1 MRKIFKNLAI
11 LSLALLLASCGS
23 KDSSKKAED
32 DTLKLGVVGERN
44 VEYEDAIK
52 RYEEDTGKHIELV
65 RFSDYNQPND
75 ALKDGDIDLSS
86 FATYIFIEDYNKN
99 QNADFTYL
107 ADTIIS
113 PMGVYSQKI
122 KDIGEIPEGGKIAIP
137 VEVSNN
143 SRALYI
149 LEAAG
154 VIKIKEG
161 SGDFI
166 TLDDIEENPK
176 NIEFVELPA
185 DQVSRALE
193 DVDAAL
199 INSDMAMEA
208 GLSPTEDSIFLEDPE
223 NERAKNFINVIA
235 VKENNKDNEDIKNFI
250 ENYYLTDETK
260 KVIEDEYKGAVIP
273 IFKLR

>member
-1 MRKIFKNLAI
+1 MKKILKGLVVF
-11 LSLALLLASCGS
+11 SLTLILASCAS
-23 KDSSKKAED
+23 KGNKESS

-99 QNADFTYL
+99 QNAGFTYL
-107 ADTIIS
+107 ADSIIS
-113 PMGVYSQKI
+113 PMGVYSNKL
-122 KDIGEIPEGGKIAIP
+122 KNVDELKEGAKVAIP
-137 VEVSNN
+137 VETSNN

-154 VIKIKEG
+154 VIKIKQDA
-161 SGDFI
+161 GDFI
-166 TLDDIEENPK
+166 TVDDIEENPK
-176 NIEFVELPA
+176 NLEFVELPA

-193 DVDAAL
+193 DVDIAL

-208 GLSPTEDSIFLEDPE
+208 GLIPTEDSIFLEDPE
-223 NERAKNFINVIA
+223 NERSKNFINVIA
-235 VKENNKDNEDIKNFI
+235 VKEENKDNEDIKNFI
-250 ENYYLTDETK
+250 ENYYLTDQTK
-260 KVIEDEYKGAVIP
+260 KIIEEEYKGSVIP
-273 IFKLR
+273 IFKTR

>member
-1 MRKIFKNLAI
+1 MKKIFGI
-11 LSLALLLASCGS
+11 LSALALVLLITSCGG
-23 KDSSKKAED
+23 AEKNESEEV
-32 DTLKLGVVGERN
+32 LKLGVVGERN

-52 RYEEDTGKHIELV
+52 RYEKDTGKKIELV
-65 RFSDYNQPND
+65 RFNDYNQPND

-99 QNADFTYL
+99 QNAEFTYL

-154 VIKIKEG
+154 VIKIKDD

-235 VKENNKDNEDIKNFI
+235 VKENNKDNKDIKNFI

>member
-11 LSLALLLASCGS
+11 LSLALVLASCGS
-23 KDSSKKAED
+23 KDSSKKAEN

-99 QNADFTYL
+99 QNAGFTYL
-107 ADTIIS
+107 ADSIIS
-113 PMGVYSQKI
+113 PMGVYSNKL
-122 KDIGEIPEGGKIAIP
+122 KNVDELKEGAKVAIP
-137 VEVSNN
+137 VETSNN

-154 VIKIKEG
+154 VIKIKQDA
-161 SGDFI
+161 GDFI
-166 TLDDIEENPK
+166 TVDDIEENPK
-176 NIEFVELPA
+176 NLEFVELPA

-193 DVDAAL
+193 DVDIAL

-208 GLSPTEDSIFLEDPE
+208 GLIPTEDSIFLEDPE
-223 NERAKNFINVIA
+223 NERSKNFINVIA
-235 VKENNKDNEDIKNFI
+235 VKEENKDNEDIKNFI
-250 ENYYLTDETK
+250 ENYYLTDQTK
-260 KVIEDEYKGAVIP
+260 KIIEEEYKGSVIP
-273 IFKLR
+273 IFKTR

>member
-1 MRKIFKNLAI
+1 MKKIFGIISA
-11 LSLALLLASCGS
+11 LALAVLITSCGGAEKNES
-23 KDSSKKAED
+23 KE
-32 DTLKLGVVGERN
+32 TLKLGVVGERN

-52 RYEEDTGKHIELV
+52 RYEKDTGKKIELV
-65 RFSDYNQPND
+65 RFNDYNQPND

-99 QNADFTYL
+99 QNAGFTYI

-149 LEAAG
+149 LESAG

-166 TLDDIEENPK
+166 TLDDIAENPK

>member
-1 MRKIFKNLAI
+1 MKKILKGLVVF
-11 LSLALLLASCGS
+11 SLTLILASCAS
-23 KDSSKKAED
+23 KGNKESS

-86 FATYIFIEDYNKN
+86 FATYKFIEDYNKN
-99 QNADFTYL
+99 QNAGFTYL
-107 ADTIIS
+107 ADSIIS
-113 PMGVYSQKI
+113 PMGVYSNKLESVDEL
-122 KDIGEIPEGGKIAIP
+122 KEGAKVAIP
-137 VEVSNN
+137 VETSNN

-154 VIKIKEG
+154 VIKIKKDA
-161 SGDFI
+161 GDFI
-166 TLDDIEENPK
+166 TVDDIEENPK
-176 NIEFVELPA
+176 NLEFVELPA

-193 DVDAAL
+193 DVDIAL

-208 GLSPTEDSIFLEDPE
+208 GLIPTEDSIFLEDPE
-223 NERAKNFINVIA
+223 NERSKNFINVIA
-235 VKENNKDNEDIKNFI
+235 VKEENKDNEDIKNFI
-250 ENYYLTDETK
+250 ENYYLTDQTK
-260 KVIEDEYKGAVIP
+260 KIIEEEYKGSVIP
-273 IFKLR
+273 IFKTR

>member
-1 MRKIFKNLAI
+1 MKKIFGI
-11 LSLALLLASCGS
+11 LSALALVLLITSCGG
-23 KDSSKKAED
+23 AEKNESEEV
-32 DTLKLGVVGERN
+32 LKLGVVGERN

-52 RYEEDTGKHIELV
+52 RYEKDTGKKIELV
-65 RFSDYNQPND
+65 RFNDYNQPND

-122 KDIGEIPEGGKIAIP
+122 KGIGEIPEGGKIAIP

-154 VIKIKEG
+154 VIKIKDD

-235 VKENNKDNEDIKNFI
+235 VKENNKDNEDIKNFV

>member
-1 MRKIFKNLAI
+1 MKKILRGLVVF
-11 LSLALLLASCGS
+11 SLTLLLASCGG
-23 KDSSKKAED
+23 KDDKKAS

-99 QNADFTYL
+99 QNAGFTYL
-107 ADTIIS
+107 ADSIIS
-113 PMGVYSQKI
+113 PMGVYSSKL
-122 KDIGEIPEGGKIAIP
+122 KNVDELKEGSKVAIP
-137 VEVSNN
+137 VETSNN

-154 VIKIKEG
+154 VIKIKKDA
-161 SGDFI
+161 GDFI
-166 TLDDIEENPK
+166 TVDDIEENPK
-176 NIEFVELPA
+176 NLEFIELPA

-193 DVDAAL
+193 DVDIAL

-208 GLSPTEDSIFLEDPE
+208 GLIPTEDSIFLEDPE
-223 NERAKNFINVIA
+223 NERSKNFINVIA
-235 VKENNKDNEDIKNFI
+235 VEEENKDNEDIKNFI
-250 ENYYLTDETK
+250 ENYYLTDQTK
-260 KVIEDEYKGAVIP
+260 KIIEEEYKGSVIP
-273 IFKLR
+273 IFKTR

>member
-1 MRKIFKNLAI
+1 MKKIFGLLSA
-11 LSLALLLASCGS
+11 LSLAVLITSCGGAEKNES
-23 KDSSKKAED
+23 KEA
-32 DTLKLGVVGERN
+32 LKLGVVGERN

-52 RYEEDTGKHIELV
+52 RYEKDTGKKIELV
-65 RFSDYNQPND
+65 RFNDYNQPND

-122 KDIGEIPEGGKIAIP
+122 KDIEEVPEGGKIAIP

-149 LEAAG
+149 LESAG
-154 VIKIKEG
+154 VIKIKDG

-235 VKENNKDNEDIKNFI
+235 VKENNKDNKDIKNFI

-260 KVIEDEYKGAVIP
+260 KVIEDEFKGAVIP

>member
-1 MRKIFKNLAI
+1 
-11 LSLALLLASCGS
+11 
-23 KDSSKKAED
+23 
-32 DTLKLGVVGERN
+32 
-44 VEYEDAIK
+44 
-52 RYEEDTGKHIELV
+52 
-65 RFSDYNQPND
+65 
-75 ALKDGDIDLSS
+75 
-86 FATYIFIEDYNKN
+86 
-99 QNADFTYL
+99 
-107 ADTIIS
+107 
-113 PMGVYSQKI
+113 MGVYSQKI

-260 KVIEDEYKGAVIP
+260 KVIEDEYQGAVIP

>member
-1 MRKIFKNLAI
+1 MKKILKGLVVF
-11 LSLALLLASCGS
+11 SLTLILASCAS
-23 KDSSKKAED
+23 KGNKESS

-99 QNADFTYL
+99 QNAGFTYL
-107 ADTIIS
+107 ADSIIS
-113 PMGVYSQKI
+113 PMGVYSNKL
-122 KDIGEIPEGGKIAIP
+122 KNVDELKEGAKVAIP
-137 VEVSNN
+137 VETSNN

-154 VIKIKEG
+154 VIKIKKDA
-161 SGDFI
+161 GDFI
-166 TLDDIEENPK
+166 TVDDIEENPK
-176 NIEFVELPA
+176 NLEFVELPA

-193 DVDAAL
+193 DVDIAL

-208 GLSPTEDSIFLEDPE
+208 GLIPTEDSIFLEDPE
-223 NERAKNFINVIA
+223 NERSKNFINVIA
-235 VKENNKDNEDIKNFI
+235 VKEENKDNEDIKNFI
-250 ENYYLTDETK
+250 ENYYLTDQTK
-260 KVIEDEYKGAVIP
+260 KIIEEEYKGSVIP
-273 IFKLR
+273 IFKTR

>member
-1 MRKIFKNLAI
+1 MKKIFGI
-11 LSLALLLASCGS
+11 LSALTLAVLITSCGG
-23 KDSSKKAED
+23 AEKNESEEV
-32 DTLKLGVVGERN
+32 LKLGVVGERN

-52 RYEEDTGKHIELV
+52 RYEKDTGKKIELV
-65 RFSDYNQPND
+65 RFNDYNQPND

-122 KDIGEIPEGGKIAIP
+122 KDIGEVPEGGKIAIP

-149 LEAAG
+149 LESAG
-154 VIKIKEG
+154 VIKIKDG

-166 TLDDIEENPK
+166 SLDDIEENPK

>member
-1 MRKIFKNLAI
+1 MKKILRGLVVF
-11 LSLALLLASCGS
+11 SLTLLLASCGG
-23 KDSSKKAED
+23 KDDKKSS

-99 QNADFTYL
+99 QNAGFTCL
-107 ADTIIS
+107 ADSIIS
-113 PMGVYSQKI
+113 PMGVYSSKL
-122 KDIGEIPEGGKIAIP
+122 KNVDELKEGSKVAIP
-137 VEVSNN
+137 VETSNN

-154 VIKIKEG
+154 VIKIKKDA
-161 SGDFI
+161 GDFI
-166 TLDDIEENPK
+166 TVDDIEENPK
-176 NIEFVELPA
+176 NLEFVELPA

-193 DVDAAL
+193 DVDIAL

-208 GLSPTEDSIFLEDPE
+208 GLIPTEDSIFLEDPE
-223 NERAKNFINVIA
+223 NERSKNFINVIA
-235 VKENNKDNEDIKNFI
+235 VKEENKDNEDIKNFI
-250 ENYYLTDETK
+250 ENYYLTDQTK
-260 KVIEDEYKGAVIP
+260 NIIEEEYKGSVIP
-273 IFKLR
+273 IFKTR

>member
-1 MRKIFKNLAI
+1 MKKIFGI
-11 LSLALLLASCGS
+11 LSALALAVLMTSCGGADKNES
-23 KDSSKKAED
+23 KEA
-32 DTLKLGVVGERN
+32 LKLGVVGERN

-52 RYEEDTGKHIELV
+52 RYEKDTGKKIELV
-65 RFSDYNQPND
+65 RFNDYNQPND

-107 ADTIIS
+107 ADSIIS

-122 KDIGEIPEGGKIAIP
+122 KDIGEIPEGGKVAIP

-161 SGDFI
+161 IGDFI

>member
-1 MRKIFKNLAI
+1 MKKILKGLAI
-11 LSLALLLASCGS
+11 LSLALVLASCGS

-99 QNADFTYL
+99 QNAGFTYL
-107 ADTIIS
+107 ADSIIS
-113 PMGVYSQKI
+113 PMGVYSNKL
-122 KDIGEIPEGGKIAIP
+122 KNVDELKEGAKVAIP
-137 VEVSNN
+137 VETSNN

-154 VIKIKEG
+154 VIKIKQDA
-161 SGDFI
+161 GDFI
-166 TLDDIEENPK
+166 TVDDIEENPK
-176 NIEFVELPA
+176 NLEFVELPA

-193 DVDAAL
+193 DVDIAL

-208 GLSPTEDSIFLEDPE
+208 GLIPTEDSIFLEDPE
-223 NERAKNFINVIA
+223 NERSKNFINVIA
-235 VKENNKDNEDIKNFI
+235 VKEENKDNEDIKNFI
-250 ENYYLTDETK
+250 ENYYLTDQTK
-260 KVIEDEYKGAVIP
+260 KIIEEEYKGSVIP
-273 IFKLR
+273 IFKTR

>member
-1 MRKIFKNLAI
+1 MKKIFGIISALTLAVLI
-11 LSLALLLASCGS
+11 TSCGGADKNES
-23 KDSSKKAED
+23 KEA
-32 DTLKLGVVGERN
+32 LKLGVVGERN

-52 RYEEDTGKHIELV
+52 RYEKDTGKKIELV
-65 RFSDYNQPND
+65 RFNDYNQPND
-75 ALKDGDIDLSS
+75 ALKDGNIDLSS

-99 QNADFTYL
+99 QNANFTYL

-122 KDIGEIPEGGKIAIP
+122 KEIGEIPEGGKIAIP

-149 LEAAG
+149 LESAG

-166 TLDDIEENPK
+166 TLDDIAENPK

-235 VKENNKDNEDIKNFI
+235 S
-250 ENYYLTDETK
+250 K
-260 KVIEDEYKGAVIP
+260 KKIIRIMKISK
-273 IFKLR
+273 IS

>member
-1 MRKIFKNLAI
+1 MKKIFRGLVVF
-11 LSLALLLASCGS
+11 SLTLLLVSCGG
-23 KDSSKKAED
+23 KDDKKAS

-99 QNADFTYL
+99 QNAGFTYL
-107 ADTIIS
+107 ADSIIS
-113 PMGVYSQKI
+113 PMGVYSSKL
-122 KDIGEIPEGGKIAIP
+122 KSVDELKEGSKVAIP
-137 VEVSNN
+137 VETSNN

-154 VIKIKEG
+154 VIKIKKDA
-161 SGDFI
+161 GDFI
-166 TLDDIEENPK
+166 TVDDIEENPK
-176 NIEFVELPA
+176 NLEFVELPA

-193 DVDAAL
+193 DVDIAL

-208 GLSPTEDSIFLEDPE
+208 GLIPTEDSIFLEDPE
-223 NERAKNFINVIA
+223 NERSKNFINVIA
-235 VKENNKDNEDIKNFI
+235 VKEENKDNEDIKNFI
-250 ENYYLTDETK
+250 ENYYLTDQTK
-260 KVIEDEYKGAVIP
+260 KIIEEEYKGSVIP
-273 IFKLR
+273 IFKTR

>member
-1 MRKIFKNLAI
+1 
-11 LSLALLLASCGS
+11 
-23 KDSSKKAED
+23 
-32 DTLKLGVVGERN
+32 
-44 VEYEDAIK
+44 
-52 RYEEDTGKHIELV
+52 
-65 RFSDYNQPND
+65 
-75 ALKDGDIDLSS
+75 
-86 FATYIFIEDYNKN
+86 
-99 QNADFTYL
+99 
-107 ADTIIS
+107 
-113 PMGVYSQKI
+113 MGVYSQKI

>member
-1 MRKIFKNLAI
+1 MKKIFRGLVVFSLAI
-11 LSLALLLASCGS
+11 LLTSCGG
-23 KDSSKKAED
+23 KDDKKAS

-99 QNADFTYL
+99 QNAGFTYL
-107 ADTIIS
+107 ADSIIS
-113 PMGVYSQKI
+113 PMGVYSSKL
-122 KDIGEIPEGGKIAIP
+122 KNVDELKEGSKVAIP
-137 VEVSNN
+137 VETSNN

-154 VIKIKEG
+154 VIKIKKDA
-161 SGDFI
+161 GDFI
-166 TLDDIEENPK
+166 TVDDIEENPK
-176 NIEFVELPA
+176 NLEFIELPA

-193 DVDAAL
+193 DVDIAL

-208 GLSPTEDSIFLEDPE
+208 GLIPTEDSIFLEDPE
-223 NERAKNFINVIA
+223 NERSKNFINVIA
-235 VKENNKDNEDIKNFI
+235 VKEENKDNEDIKNFI
-250 ENYYLTDETK
+250 ENYYLTDQTK
-260 KVIEDEYKGAVIP
+260 KIIEEEYKGSVIP
-273 IFKLR
+273 IFKTR

>member
-1 MRKIFKNLAI
+1 MKKIFGI
-11 LSLALLLASCGS
+11 LSALALVLLITSCGGAEKNES
-23 KDSSKKAED
+23 KEA
-32 DTLKLGVVGERN
+32 LKLGVVGERN

-52 RYEEDTGKHIELV
+52 RYEKDTGKKIELV
-65 RFSDYNQPND
+65 RFNDYNQPND

-149 LEAAG
+149 LESAG

>member
-1 MRKIFKNLAI
+1 MKKILRGLVVF
-11 LSLALLLASCGS
+11 SLTLLLASCGG
-23 KDSSKKAED
+23 KDDKKAS

-99 QNADFTYL
+99 QNAGFTYL
-107 ADTIIS
+107 ADSIIS
-113 PMGVYSQKI
+113 PMGVYSSKL
-122 KDIGEIPEGGKIAIP
+122 KNVDELKEGSKVAIP
-137 VEVSNN
+137 VETSNN

-154 VIKIKEG
+154 VIKIKKDA
-161 SGDFI
+161 GDFI
-166 TLDDIEENPK
+166 TVDDIEENPK
-176 NIEFVELPA
+176 NLEFIELPA

-193 DVDAAL
+193 DVDIAL

-208 GLSPTEDSIFLEDPE
+208 GLIPTEDSIFLEDPE
-223 NERAKNFINVIA
+223 N
-235 VKENNKDNEDIKNFI
+235 
-250 ENYYLTDETK
+250 
-260 KVIEDEYKGAVIP
+260 
-273 IFKLR
+273 

>member
-1 MRKIFKNLAI
+1 MKKIFGI
-11 LSLALLLASCGS
+11 LSALTLAVLITSCGG
-23 KDSSKKAED
+23 AEKNESEEV
-32 DTLKLGVVGERN
+32 LKLGVLGERN
-44 VEYEDAIK
+44 IEYEDAIK
-52 RYEEDTGKHIELV
+52 RYEKDTGKKIELV
-65 RFSDYNQPND
+65 RFNDYNQPND
-75 ALKDGDIDLSS
+75 ALKNGDIDLSS

-122 KDIGEIPEGGKIAIP
+122 KDIGEVPEGGKIAIP

-149 LEAAG
+149 LESAG

-166 TLDDIEENPK
+166 SLDDIVENPK

-235 VKENNKDNEDIKNFI
+235 VKENNKDNKDIKNFI

>member
-1 MRKIFKNLAI
+1 MKKILRGLVVF
-11 LSLALLLASCGS
+11 SLTLLLASCGG
-23 KDSSKKAED
+23 KDDKKSS

-99 QNADFTYL
+99 QNAGFTYL
-107 ADTIIS
+107 ADSIIS
-113 PMGVYSQKI
+113 PMGVYSSKL
-122 KDIGEIPEGGKIAIP
+122 KNVDELKEGSKVAIP
-137 VEVSNN
+137 VETSNN

-154 VIKIKEG
+154 VIKIKKDA
-161 SGDFI
+161 GDFI
-166 TLDDIEENPK
+166 TVDDIEENPK
-176 NIEFVELPA
+176 NLEFVELPA

-193 DVDAAL
+193 DVDIAL

-208 GLSPTEDSIFLEDPE
+208 GLIPTEDSIFLEDPE
-223 NERAKNFINVIA
+223 NERSKNFINVIA
-235 VKENNKDNEDIKNFI
+235 VKEENKDNEDIKNFI
-250 ENYYLTDETK
+250 ENYYLTDQTK
-260 KVIEDEYKGAVIP
+260 KIIEEEYKGSVIP
-273 IFKLR
+273 IFKTR

>member
-1 MRKIFKNLAI
+1 MKKILRGLVVF
-11 LSLALLLASCGS
+11 SLTLLLASCGG
-23 KDSSKKAED
+23 KDDKKAS

-99 QNADFTYL
+99 QNAGFTYL
-107 ADTIIS
+107 ADSIIS
-113 PMGVYSQKI
+113 PMGVYSSKL
-122 KDIGEIPEGGKIAIP
+122 KNVDELKEGSKVAIP
-137 VEVSNN
+137 VETSNN

-154 VIKIKEG
+154 VIKIKKDA
-161 SGDFI
+161 GDFI
-166 TLDDIEENPK
+166 TVDDIEENPK
-176 NIEFVELPA
+176 NLEFVELPA

-193 DVDAAL
+193 DVDIAL

-208 GLSPTEDSIFLEDPE
+208 GLIPTEDSIFLEDPE
-223 NERAKNFINVIA
+223 NERSKNFINVIA
-235 VKENNKDNEDIKNFI
+235 AKEENKDNEDIKNFI
-250 ENYYLTDETK
+250 ENYYLTDQTK
-260 KVIEDEYKGAVIP
+260 KIIEEEYKGSVIP
-273 IFKLR
+273 IFKTR

>member
-1 MRKIFKNLAI
+1 MKKIFRGLVVF
-11 LSLALLLASCGS
+11 SLALLLASCGG
-23 KDSSKKAED
+23 KDDKKAS

-99 QNADFTYL
+99 QNAGFTYL
-107 ADTIIS
+107 ADSIIS
-113 PMGVYSQKI
+113 PMGVYSSTLKNVDEL
-122 KDIGEIPEGGKIAIP
+122 KEGSKVAIP
-137 VEVSNN
+137 VETSNN

-154 VIKIKEG
+154 VIKIKKDA
-161 SGDFI
+161 GDFI
-166 TLDDIEENPK
+166 TVDDIEENPK
-176 NIEFVELPA
+176 NLEFVELPA

-193 DVDAAL
+193 DVDIAL

-208 GLSPTEDSIFLEDPE
+208 GLIPTEDSIFLEDSE
-223 NERAKNFINVIA
+223 NERSKNFINVIA
-235 VKENNKDNEDIKNFI
+235 VKEENKDNEDIKNFI
-250 ENYYLTDETK
+250 ENYYLTDQTK
-260 KVIEDEYKGAVIP
+260 KIIEEEYKGSVIP
-273 IFKLR
+273 IFKTR

>member
-1 MRKIFKNLAI
+1 MKKILRGLVVF
-11 LSLALLLASCGS
+11 SLTLLLASCGG
-23 KDSSKKAED
+23 KDDKKFS

-99 QNADFTYL
+99 QNAGFTYL
-107 ADTIIS
+107 ADSIIS
-113 PMGVYSQKI
+113 PMGVYSSKL
-122 KDIGEIPEGGKIAIP
+122 KNVDELKEGSKVAIP
-137 VEVSNN
+137 VETSNN

-154 VIKIKEG
+154 VIKIKKDA
-161 SGDFI
+161 GDFI
-166 TLDDIEENPK
+166 TVDDIEENPK
-176 NIEFVELPA
+176 NLEFVELPA

-193 DVDAAL
+193 DVDIAL

-208 GLSPTEDSIFLEDPE
+208 GLIPTEDSIFLEDPE
-223 NERAKNFINVIA
+223 NERSKNFINVIA
-235 VKENNKDNEDIKNFI
+235 VKEENKDNEDIKNFI
-250 ENYYLTDETK
+250 ENYYLTDQTK
-260 KVIEDEYKGAVIP
+260 NIIEEEYKGSVIP
-273 IFKLR
+273 IFKTR

>member
-1 MRKIFKNLAI
+1 MKKIFGI
-11 LSLALLLASCGS
+11 LSALTLVVLITSCGG
-23 KDSSKKAED
+23 AEKNESEEV
-32 DTLKLGVVGERN
+32 LKLGVVGERN

-52 RYEEDTGKHIELV
+52 RYEKDTGKKIELV
-65 RFSDYNQPND
+65 RFNDYNQPND

-113 PMGVYSQKI
+113 PMGVYSQKN

-154 VIKIKEG
+154 VIKIKDD

-235 VKENNKDNEDIKNFI
+235 VKENNKDNKDIKNFI

>member
-99 QNADFTYL
+99 QNAGFTYL
-107 ADTIIS
+107 ADSIIS
-113 PMGVYSQKI
+113 PMGVYSNKL
-122 KDIGEIPEGGKIAIP
+122 KNVDELKEGDKVAIP
-137 VEVSNN
+137 VETSNN

-149 LEAAG
+149 LEVAG
-154 VIKIKEG
+154 VIKIKKDA
-161 SGDFI
+161 GDFI
-166 TLDDIEENPK
+166 TVDDIEENPK
-176 NIEFVELPA
+176 NLEFIELPA

-193 DVDAAL
+193 DVDIAL

-208 GLSPTEDSIFLEDPE
+208 GLIPTEDSIFLEDPE
-223 NERAKNFINVIA
+223 NERSKNFINVIA
-235 VKENNKDNEDIKNFI
+235 VKEENKDNENIKNFI
-250 ENYYLTDETK
+250 ENYYLTDQTK
-260 KVIEDEYKGAVIP
+260 KIIEEEYKGSVIP
-273 IFKLR
+273 IFKTR

>member
-1 MRKIFKNLAI
+1 MKKILRGLLVF
-11 LSLALLLASCGS
+11 SLTLILASCAS
-23 KDSSKKAED
+23 KDNKESS

-99 QNADFTYL
+99 QNAGFTYL
-107 ADTIIS
+107 ADSIIS
-113 PMGVYSQKI
+113 PMGVYSNKL
-122 KDIGEIPEGGKIAIP
+122 KSVDELKEGSKVAIP
-137 VEVSNN
+137 VETSNN

-154 VIKIKEG
+154 VIKIKKDA
-161 SGDFI
+161 GDFI
-166 TLDDIEENPK
+166 TVDDIEENPK
-176 NIEFVELPA
+176 NLEFIELPA

-193 DVDAAL
+193 DVDIAL

-208 GLSPTEDSIFLEDPE
+208 GLIPTEDSIFLEDPE
-223 NERAKNFINVIA
+223 NERSKNFINVIA
-235 VKENNKDNEDIKNFI
+235 VKEENKDNEDIKNFI
-250 ENYYLTDETK
+250 ENYYLTDQTK
-260 KVIEDEYKGAVIP
+260 KIIEEEYKGSVIP
-273 IFKLR
+273 IFKTR

>member
-1 MRKIFKNLAI
+1 MKKIFKGLAT

-99 QNADFTYL
+99 QNAGFTYL
-107 ADTIIS
+107 ADSIIS
-113 PMGVYSQKI
+113 PMGVYSSKL
-122 KDIGEIPEGGKIAIP
+122 KNVDELKEGSKVAIP
-137 VEVSNN
+137 VETSNN

-154 VIKIKEG
+154 VIKIKKDA
-161 SGDFI
+161 GDFI
-166 TLDDIEENPK
+166 TVDDIEENPK
-176 NIEFVELPA
+176 NLEFIELPA

-193 DVDAAL
+193 DVDIAL

-208 GLSPTEDSIFLEDPE
+208 GLIPTEDSIFLEDPE
-223 NERAKNFINVIA
+223 NERSKNFINVIA
-235 VKENNKDNEDIKNFI
+235 VKEENKDNEDIKNFI
-250 ENYYLTDETK
+250 ENYYLTDQTK
-260 KVIEDEYKGAVIP
+260 KIIEEEYKGSVIP
-273 IFKLR
+273 IFKTR